1 MFSNFIIYI
10 VLYTGVAYT
19 NNCTLLIGYYY
30 KCSAYVYSK
39 IQ

>member
-1 MFSNFIIYI
+1 MLYNFIIYI

-19 NNCTLLIGYYY
+19 NNCTLLIGFWH
-30 KCSAYVYSK
+30 KCSAYVYTK